1 MQDKLVG
8 DQPLTPEGGEEIA
21 MAGAGC
27 TADFRPLTPV
37 FLRAFPLK
45 DDSASAPQDQHNLI

>member
-1 MQDKLVG
+1 MRRSKTEPLFNHLVG
-8 DQPLTPEGGEEIA
+8 
-21 MAGAGC
+21 AGVLP
-27 TADFRPLTPV
+27 DFGPLTPV